1 MADLSLEIMPHVRN
15 LTSFGANCDQY
26 LRFYASDDSDSNCE
40 FVDCEVIEKYDAT
53 EVNSE
58 GFVIK
63 DAYFEDRDM
72 EQLEFVSDPAIASDF
87 HSKESKCAACQRF
100 RFHKISETETEIMFD
115 PGTVKILEYKFPI

>member
-1 MADLSLEIMPHVRN
+1 MTDLSLEIMPHVRN
-15 LTSFGANCDQY
+15 LTSFGANSDQY

-40 FVDCEVIEKYDAT
+40 FVDCEVAGKYDAT

-87 HSKESKCAACQRF
+87 PSKESKCAACQRF
-100 RFHKISETETEIMFD
+100 RFHKISETDTDIMFD